1 MLFVIEFVH
10 LAAWLLTLLVIVNTF
25 ISYFMTPYHP
35 VRLALDRIVGPF
47 LALIRKVVPPVG
59 MIDFSPVVLII
70 LIQIF
75 EFVVTRLLALI
86 R

>member
-1 MLFVIEFVH
+1 MLFVIEFIH
-10 LAAWLLTLLVIVNTF
+10 LVAWLFTILVIVNTF

-35 VRLALDRIVGPF
+35 VRLTLDRIVGPF
-47 LALIRKVVPPVG
+47 LAPIRRIVPPVG

-70 LIQIF
+70 LIQIV
-75 EFVVTRLLALI
+75 EFVLTRLLALI